1 MEDDHKILRYAR
13 LTAWFSAALLGVV
26 TVVSLLLVPKALRM
40 MDHAEQT
47 LAGIDTLAQTADAA
61 LTTANEAAESANRLV
76 ADNADS
82 VAEAMEKFNSV
93 DFATLNR
100 AIDDLA
106 DVVEPLAKVA
116 NFFK

>member
-76 ADNADS
+76 A
-82 VAEAMEKFNSV
+82 EAMEKFNSV